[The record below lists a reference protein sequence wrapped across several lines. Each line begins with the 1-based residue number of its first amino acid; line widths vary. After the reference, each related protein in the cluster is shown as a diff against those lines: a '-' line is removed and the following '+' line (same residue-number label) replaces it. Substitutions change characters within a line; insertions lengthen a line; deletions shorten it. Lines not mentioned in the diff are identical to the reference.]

1 MGHILMGSQDSERAP
16 DAARAVADA
25 DAALRS
31 NDRYGGSDSS
41 SATVAPDDA
50 NNGGAQNNG
59 AASTT
64 DPSNSKEHDPAA
76 PAAGD
81 EAPEESRTRLQTIL
95 IMFALCSALFLAALD
110 VTIVATAVPTI
121 VAEFGSASGYTW
133 IGSSYTL
140 ANAATVPSWGKIS
153 EIWGRKPI
161 LLCAVAVFW
170 VGSLICALS
179 VNTGMLIAARAIQGA
194 GSGGI
199 VVLVNIAISDLFS
212 MRSRGVYYGI
222 LGMVW
227 ALSSAIGPV
236 LGGAFTADVTWRWCF
251 YVNLPI
257 SACGFVILVFVL
269 KLHNP
274 KTSIR
279 DGLAAV
285 DWLGSLL
292 VIGGTLMFLFGLEFG
307 GIDYPWNSAT
317 PICLIVFGIVTI
329 GLFIVVEQRFAKFP
343 VIPPRLFHKRSSI
356 IAFIVCF
363 CHAFVFIA
371 GSYYLP
377 LYFQG
382 VLGASPLMSGVY
394 LLPYALSLSIM
405 SAGVGIVTKKTGK
418 YLPQIIFGMFVM
430 TLGFGLFIDLE
441 STANWPKVILF
452 QIVAGIGVGPN
463 FQSPLIALQSSVDK
477 RDIAAATSTFGFIRQ
492 LSTSISIV
500 VGGVIFQNKMEE
512 QYPSLLQ
519 SLGPDLANQLSGSSA
534 GGSVTV
540 VGALQGEQGDVARS
554 AYWTS
559 LQTMFIL
566 YTCVSG
572 VGLLISPFVGQR
584 TLTKEHKEHKTGL
597 QTLRVEAGQEDEGS
611 AEKKKVDSQV

>member
-1 MGHILMGSQDSERAP
+1 MALQDPEKAP
-16 DAARAVADA
+16 DAARAVAEA
-25 DAALRS
+25 DAALRP

-50 NNGGAQNNG
+50 NGGATTNVG
-59 AASTT
+59 AATATS
-64 DPSNSKEHDPAA
+64 PSNSKGHDPAV
-76 PAAGD
+76 PGAGD
-81 EAPEESRTRLQTIL
+81 DAPEESRTRLQTIL

-121 VAEFGSASGYTW
+121 VAEFGSSSGYTW

-329 GLFIVVEQRFAKFP
+329 GVFIVVEQRFAKFP
-343 VIPPRLFHKRSSI
+343 VIPPRLFRKRSSI

-382 VLGASPLMSGVY
+382 VLGASPLLSGVY
-394 LLPYALSLSIM
+394 LLPYALALSIM
-405 SAGVGIVTKKTGK
+405 SAGVGIITKKTGK

-500 VGGVIFQNKMEE
+500 VGGVIFNNKMEE
-512 QYPSLLQ
+512 QYPYLLQ
-519 SLGPDLANQLSGSSA
+519 SLGPELANQLSGSSA

-554 AYWTS
+554 AYWNS
-559 LQTMFIL
+559 LRTMFIL
-566 YTCVSG
+566 YTAVSG

-584 TLTKEHKEHKTGL
+584 TLSKDHKEHKTGL
-597 QTLRVEAGQEDEGS
+597 QTLRVQADQEEQGP
-611 AEKKKVDSQV
+611 AEKKVDSQV

>member
-1 MGHILMGSQDSERAP
+1 MASQDHDPEKAP

-31 NDRYGGSDSS
+31 NGGSSSS
-41 SATVAPDDA
+41 SATVTPEH
-50 NNGGAQNNG
+50 NGVGGAQNNG
-59 AASTT
+59 AAPATEAA
-64 DPSNSKEHDPAA
+64 NAKEQQGPAA
-76 PAAGD
+76 HD
-81 EAPEESRTRLQTIL
+81 DDAPEESRTRLQTIL

-133 IGSSYTL
+133 IGSAYTL

-257 SACGFVILVFVL
+257 SACGFFILVFVL

-329 GLFIVVEQRFAKFP
+329 GIFIVVEAKFAKYP
-343 VIPPRLFHKRSSI
+343 VIPPRLFHNRGSCV
-356 IAFIVCF
+356 AFGVCF

-382 VLGASPLMSGVY
+382 VLGASPLLSGVY
-394 LLPYALSLSIM
+394 LLPYALALSIM
-405 SAGVGIVTKKTGK
+405 SAGVGIITKKTGK

-500 VGGVIFQNKMEE
+500 VGGVVFNNKMEE
-512 QYPSLLQ
+512 QYPSLLAA
-519 SLGPDLANQLSGSSA
+519 LGPDLASQLSGSSA

-540 VGALQGEQGDVARS
+540 VGALQGEQGDVARA

-566 YTCVSG
+566 YTAVSG

-597 QTLRVEAGQEDEGS
+597 HTLRVQAGQEEEGQGQQ
-611 AEKKKVDSQV
+611 AEKRGGDSQV